1 MPDRA
6 KVMGALCLCAMA
18 YILSE
23 LVKPAFL
30 EDYNFGYFTY
40 VNMLIG
46 VIIGWTFMGKRAGY
60 GVVPAFNSGVTAII
74 SLMFVAIAVQS
85 VNEMLRLAMR
95 NRYDGP
101 FDAVLSIIPIGLD
114 YLVLV
119 SNVPFWGTALIGG
132 ALSGLI
138 VEAVWL
144 RWR

>member
-23 LVKPAFL
+23 MVKPQFL

-40 VNMLIG
+40 VNMLLGLI
-46 VIIGWTFMGKRAGY
+46 VGWTFMGKWAGF
-60 GVVPAFNSGVTAII
+60 GVKLAINNGLTGI
-74 SLMFVAIAVQS
+74 LALLLLAVSIQS
-85 VNEMLRLAMR
+85 ANEMLRLAMR
-95 NRYDGP
+95 LRYDGP
-101 FDAVLSIIPIGLD
+101 FEAVLAIIPIGLD
-114 YLVLV
+114 YTVLI
-119 SNVPFWGTALIGG
+119 STVPFWGTALIGG

-138 VEAVWL
+138 VEAVWQ

>member
-23 LVKPAFL
+23 MVKPQFL

-40 VNMLIG
+40 VNMLLGLI
-46 VIIGWTFMGKRAGY
+46 VGWTFMGKRAGF
-60 GVVPAFNSGVTAII
+60 GVVPAINNGLTGILA
-74 SLMFVAIAVQS
+74 LLLLAVSIQS
-85 VNEMLRLAMR
+85 ANEMLRPAMR
-95 NRYDGP
+95 LRYDGP
-101 FDAVLSIIPIGLD
+101 FEAVLAIIPIGLD
-114 YLVLV
+114 YTVLI
-119 SNVPFWGTALIGG
+119 STVPFWGTALIGG

-138 VEAVWL
+138 VEAVWQ

>member
-23 LVKPAFL
+23 MIKPQFL

-40 VNMLIG
+40 VNMLLG
-46 VIIGWTFMGKRAGY
+46 VIVGWTFMGKRAGF
-60 GVVPAFNSGVTAII
+60 GLVPAVNNGVTGVI
-74 SLMFVAIAVQS
+74 SLLMLAVAVQS
-85 VNEMLRLAMR
+85 INEMLRLSMR
-95 NRYDGP
+95 SRYDGA

-114 YLVLV
+114 FILLV
-119 SNVPFWGTALIGG
+119 STLPFWGTAIIGG
-132 ALSGLI
+132 VLSGLI
-138 VEAVWL
+138 VEAVWR